1 MDTAAPPPR
10 VLATGIGSGL
20 LLMAVFTMWW
30 ASDTFT
36 GWPTPVAASVSA
48 VCGLGAIVFVAHAV
62 RLLLA
67 GRRMRTAPTAPTA
80 PTASDRA
87 RKSDG
92 ALFGVVFG
100 AEGVLIAIAVVVLG
114 ATGLQ
119 RFLVPT
125 IAVIVGLHFYPM
137 ARVFRRRID
146 VGIATWT
153 TLVGTAGVIAVLADG
168 AAWPLVWSWVGAG
181 AAVATL
187 AYGIH
192 MTRAARR
199 LLRATAGA
207 D

>member
-36 GWPTPVAASVSA
+36 GWPTAVAASVTA

-67 GRRMRTAPTAPTA
+67 GRRMRTATLAT
-80 PTASDRA
+80 TASDRA

-92 ALFGVVFG
+92 ALFGMVFG

-125 IAVIVGLHFYPM
+125 IAVIVGVHFYPM

-146 VGIATWT
+146 LGIATWT
-153 TLVGTAGVIAVLADG
+153 TLVGAAGVIAVLADA

-181 AAVATL
+181 AAIATM
-187 AYGIH
+187 AYGVY
-192 MTRAARR
+192 MTRAVRQ

>member
-36 GWPTPVAASVSA
+36 GWPTPVAASVTA

-62 RLLLA
+62 LLLLA
-67 GRRMRTAPTAPTA
+67 GRRMRTATLAT
-80 PTASDRA
+80 TASDRA

-92 ALFGVVFG
+92 ALFGVVVG
-100 AEGVLIAIAVVVLG
+100 AEGVLIAIAVVALG

-125 IAVIVGLHFYPM
+125 IAVIVGLYFYPM

-146 VGIATWT
+146 LGIATWT
-153 TLVGTAGVIAVLADG
+153 TLVGAAGVVAVLADG

>member
-36 GWPTPVAASVSA
+36 GWPTPVAASVTA

-62 RLLLA
+62 PLLLA
-67 GRRMRTAPTAPTA
+67 GRRMRTATLAT
-80 PTASDRA
+80 TASDRA

-92 ALFGVVFG
+92 ALFGVVVG
-100 AEGVLIAIAVVVLG
+100 AEGVLIAIAVVALG

-125 IAVIVGLHFYPM
+125 IAVIVGLYFYPM

-146 VGIATWT
+146 LGIATWT
-153 TLVGTAGVIAVLADG
+153 TLVGAAGVVAVLADG